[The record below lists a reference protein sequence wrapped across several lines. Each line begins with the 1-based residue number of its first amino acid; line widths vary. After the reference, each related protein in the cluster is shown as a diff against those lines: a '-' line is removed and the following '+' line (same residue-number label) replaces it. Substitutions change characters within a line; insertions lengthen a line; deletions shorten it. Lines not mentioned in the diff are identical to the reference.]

1 MNDVIDVSNNLFNG
15 TETNCCKLELLAK
28 TASIKPILK
37 PENSGSTLYCVDSK
51 SSFIWYIDDWY
62 PV

>member
-1 MNDVIDVSNNLFNG
+1 MDDVINVSSNLFNG

-28 TASIKPILK
+28 STSLKPELK
-37 PENSGSTLYCVDSK
+37 PENSGSSLYLVDTK
-51 SSFIWYIDDWY
+51 ASFIWYIDDWY